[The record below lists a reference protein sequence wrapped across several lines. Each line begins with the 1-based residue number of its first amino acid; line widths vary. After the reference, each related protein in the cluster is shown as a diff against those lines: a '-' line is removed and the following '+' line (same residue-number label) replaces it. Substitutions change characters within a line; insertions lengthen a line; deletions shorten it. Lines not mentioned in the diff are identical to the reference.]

1 MAINQLIGTDFAT
14 GISTQYLPAKL
25 GDSRGV
31 VSIHIE
37 FNHHACWQMFQHGE
51 WNFISPVIYP
61 PECIQTTYK
70 NTRQKH
76 KPRYFPQ
83 TLASLMFTYLG
94 YIESMSGMDLKI
106 NIGLEGRCGL
116 GQ

>member
-37 FNHHACWQMFQHGE
+37 FNHHACW
-51 WNFISPVIYP
+51 
-61 PECIQTTYK
+61 
-70 NTRQKH
+70 
-76 KPRYFPQ
+76 
-83 TLASLMFTYLG
+83 
-94 YIESMSGMDLKI
+94 
-106 NIGLEGRCGL
+106 
-116 GQ
+116 